1 MKKQIISAVAAVAL
15 AASLAMPAAAVWQP
29 SRVQQSGTGTAASA
43 ASGTTSTELEIV
55 NNAPTGADGKVVN
68 VETSQNPWIKV
79 TAVAD
84 ALAANEKFGADLS
97 FDQKAGELTD
107 TGLFYSTN
115 ADANLIYAAMDKADR
130 TEAFLK
136 LFGEDA
142 LAKVQ
147 AAIGEGE
154 DVNDYEAAALFD
166 VTASE
171 GAKKLLNGKAVD
183 VEVALPGVKAD
194 SKLIGLHFTNG
205 PEDPETAQ
213 ETVANDFTNAKLEYD
228 VEVIDTVAGDGKA
241 TITMDSF
248 SPVMILVKAEKTDAA
263 AAEATAAPTE
273 EPAATEAS
281 AAPSENGGNNWV
293 LPAVIAVVVVA
304 VGAVVVTRR
313 KKKVTAD
320 KK

>member
-1 MKKQIISAVAAVAL
+1 MKKQIISTVAAVAL
-15 AASLAMPAAAVWQP
+15 AASLAMPAAAAWQP
-29 SRVQQSGTGTAASA
+29 SRVQQSGTGTAASTPG
-43 ASGTTSTELEIV
+43 GTTSTELEVV
-55 NNAPTGADGKVVN
+55 NEVPTGTDGKAIN

-84 ALAANEKFGADLS
+84 TLAANEKFGADLS
-97 FDQKAGELTD
+97 FSQKAGELTE

-115 ADANLIYAAMDKADR
+115 ADTNLIYAAMDKAES

-147 AAIGEGE
+147 ADIGEGE
-154 DVNDYEAAALFD
+154 DLNDYEAAALFD

-194 SKLIGLHFTNG
+194 SKLVGLHFTNG
-205 PEDPETAQ
+205 PEDPEAAQ
-213 ETVANDFTNAKLEYD
+213 ETVKNDFANAKLEYD
-228 VEVIDTVAGDGKA
+228 VEVIDTVAGDSKA

-248 SPVMILVKAEKTDAA
+248 SPVMILVKTEKAAA

-273 EPAATEAS
+273 EPAATEAP
-281 AAPSENGGNNWV
+281 AAPADNGGSNWV

-304 VGAVVVTRR
+304 VGAVVVTRS
-313 KKKVTAD
+313 KKKTTAD

>member
-97 FDQKAGELTD
+97 FSQKAGELTD

-194 SKLIGLHFTNG
+194 SKLIGLHFING

-273 EPAATEAS
+273 EPAATEAP

-304 VGAVVVTRR
+304 VGAVVVTRS
-313 KKKVTAD
+313 KKKTTVG

>member
-1 MKKQIISAVAAVAL
+1 MKKQIISTVAAVAL

-29 SRVQQSGTGTAASA
+29 SRVQQSGTGTAASTP
-43 ASGTTSTELEIV
+43 SGTTSTELEVV
-55 NNAPTGADGKVVN
+55 NEVPTGTDGKAIN

-84 ALAANEKFGADLS
+84 ALAANEKFSADLS
-97 FDQKAGELTD
+97 FSQKEGELTE

-115 ADANLIYAAMDKADR
+115 ADTNLIYAAMDKAES

-147 AAIGEGE
+147 AEIGEGE
-154 DVNDYEAAALFD
+154 DLNDYEAAALFD

-194 SKLIGLHFTNG
+194 SKLVGLHFTNG
-205 PEDPETAQ
+205 PEDPEAAQ
-213 ETVANDFTNAKLEYD
+213 ETVKNDFANAKLEYD
-228 VEVIDTVAGDGKA
+228 VEVINTVAGDSKA

-248 SPVMILVKAEKTDAA
+248 SPVMILVKTEKTAA

-273 EPAATEAS
+273 EPAATEAP
-281 AAPSENGGNNWV
+281 AAPADNGGSNWV

-304 VGAVVVTRR
+304 VGAVVVTRS
-313 KKKVTAD
+313 KKKTTAG

>member
-1 MKKQIISAVAAVAL
+1 MKKQIISTVAAVAL
-15 AASLAMPAAAVWQP
+15 AASLAMPAAAWQP
-29 SRVQQSGTGTAASA
+29 SRVQQSGTGTAASTP
-43 ASGTTSTELEIV
+43 SGTTSTELEVV
-55 NNAPTGADGKVVN
+55 NEVPTGTDGKAIN

-84 ALAANEKFGADLS
+84 TLAANEKFGADLS
-97 FDQKAGELTD
+97 FSQKAGELTQ

-115 ADANLIYAAMDKADR
+115 ADTNLIYAAMDKAES

-147 AAIGEGE
+147 ADIGEGE
-154 DVNDYEAAALFD
+154 DLNDYEAAALFD

-205 PEDPETAQ
+205 PEDPEAVQ
-213 ETVANDFTNAKLEYD
+213 ETVKNDFANAKLEYD
-228 VEVIDTVAGDGKA
+228 VEVIDTVAGDSKA

-248 SPVMILVKAEKTDAA
+248 SPVMILVKTEKTAV

-273 EPAATEAS
+273 EPAATEAP
-281 AAPSENGGNNWV
+281 AAPADNGGSNWV

-304 VGAVVVTRR
+304 VGAVVVTRS
-313 KKKVTAD
+313 KKKTTAG

>member
-213 ETVANDFTNAKLEYD
+213 ETVVNDFTNAKLEYD

-273 EPAATEAS
+273 EPAATEAP

-304 VGAVVVTRR
+304 VGAVVVTRS
-313 KKKVTAD
+313 KKKTTVG

>member
-1 MKKQIISAVAAVAL
+1 MKKQIISMVAAVAL
-15 AASLAMPAAAVWQP
+15 AASLAMPAAAWQP
-29 SRVQQSGTGTAASA
+29 SRVQQSGTGTAASTP
-43 ASGTTSTELEIV
+43 SGTTSTELEV
-55 NNAPTGADGKVVN
+55 MNEAPTGTDGKAIN

-84 ALAANEKFGADLS
+84 TLAANEKFGADLS
-97 FDQKAGELTD
+97 FSQKAGELTE

-115 ADANLIYAAMDKADR
+115 ADTNLIYAAMDKAGS

-147 AAIGEGE
+147 AEIGEGE
-154 DVNDYEAAALFD
+154 DLNDYEAAALFD

-194 SKLIGLHFTNG
+194 SKLVGLHFTNG
-205 PEDPETAQ
+205 PEDPEAAQ
-213 ETVANDFTNAKLEYD
+213 ETVKNDFANAKLEYD
-228 VEVIDTVAGDGKA
+228 VEVINTVAGDSKA

-248 SPVMILVKAEKTDAA
+248 SPVMILVKTEKTAA

-273 EPAATEAS
+273 EPAATEAP
-281 AAPSENGGNNWV
+281 AAPADNGGSNWV

-304 VGAVVVTRR
+304 VGAVVVTRS
-313 KKKVTAD
+313 KKKTTAG

>member
-1 MKKQIISAVAAVAL
+1 MKKQIISTVAAVAL
-15 AASLAMPAAAVWQP
+15 AVSLAMPAAAWQP
-29 SRVQQSGTGTAASA
+29 SRVQQSGTGTAASTP
-43 ASGTTSTELEIV
+43 SGTTSTELEV
-55 NNAPTGADGKVVN
+55 MNEAPTGTDGKAIN

-84 ALAANEKFGADLS
+84 ALAANEKFSADLS
-97 FDQKAGELTD
+97 FSQKAGELTE

-115 ADANLIYAAMDKADR
+115 ADTNLIYAAMDKAES

-147 AAIGEGE
+147 ADIGEGE
-154 DVNDYEAAALFD
+154 DLNDYEAAALFD

-183 VEVALPGVKAD
+183 VEVALPGMKAD
-194 SKLIGLHFTNG
+194 SKLVGLHFTNG
-205 PEDPETAQ
+205 PEDPEAAQ
-213 ETVANDFTNAKLEYD
+213 ETVKNDFANAKLEYD
-228 VEVIDTVAGDGKA
+228 VEVINTVAGDGKA

-248 SPVMILVKAEKTDAA
+248 SPVMILVKTEKTAA

-273 EPAATEAS
+273 EPAATEAP
-281 AAPSENGGNNWV
+281 AAPADNGGSNWV

-304 VGAVVVTRR
+304 VGAVVVTRS
-313 KKKVTAD
+313 KKKTTAG

>member
-304 VGAVVVTRR
+304 VGAVVVTRS
-313 KKKVTAD
+313 KKKTTVG

>member
-84 ALAANEKFGADLS
+84 ALAANEKFSADLS

-147 AAIGEGE
+147 AALGEGE

-248 SPVMILVKAEKTDAA
+248 SPVMILVKTEKTAAA

-273 EPAATEAS
+273 EPAATEAP
-281 AAPSENGGNNWV
+281 AAPADNGGSNWV

-304 VGAVVVTRR
+304 VGAVVVTRS

>member
-1 MKKQIISAVAAVAL
+1 MKKQIISTVAAVAL

-147 AAIGEGE
+147 AALGEGE
-154 DVNDYEAAALFD
+154 DLNDYEAAALFD

-194 SKLIGLHFTNG
+194 SKLVGLHFTNG
-205 PEDPETAQ
+205 PEDPEAAQ
-213 ETVANDFTNAKLEYD
+213 ETVKNDFANAKLEYD
-228 VEVIDTVAGDGKA
+228 VEVINTVAGDGKA

-248 SPVMILVKAEKTDAA
+248 SPVMILVKTEKTVA

-273 EPAATEAS
+273 EPAATEAP
-281 AAPSENGGNNWV
+281 AAPADNGGSNWV

-304 VGAVVVTRR
+304 VGAVVVTRS
-313 KKKVTAD
+313 KKKTTVG

>member
-1 MKKQIISAVAAVAL
+1 MKKQIISTVAAVAL
-15 AASLAMPAAAVWQP
+15 AASLAMPAAAWQP
-29 SRVQQSGTGTAASA
+29 SRVQQSGTGTAASTP
-43 ASGTTSTELEIV
+43 SGTTSTELEV
-55 NNAPTGADGKVVN
+55 MNEAPTGTDGKAIN

-84 ALAANEKFGADLS
+84 TLAANEKFGADLS
-97 FDQKAGELTD
+97 FSQKAGELTQ

-115 ADANLIYAAMDKADR
+115 ADTNLIYAAMDKAES

-147 AAIGEGE
+147 ADIGEGE
-154 DVNDYEAAALFD
+154 DLNDYEAAAMFD

-183 VEVALPGVKAD
+183 VEVTLPGVKPD
-194 SKLIGLHFTNG
+194 SKLVGLHFTNG
-205 PEDPETAQ
+205 PEDPEAAQ
-213 ETVANDFTNAKLEYD
+213 ETVKNDFANAKLEYD
-228 VEVIDTVAGDGKA
+228 VEVINTVAGDSKA

-248 SPVMILVKAEKTDAA
+248 SPVMILVKNEKTAA

-273 EPAATEAS
+273 ETAATEAP
-281 AAPSENGGNNWV
+281 AAPADNGGSNWV

-304 VGAVVVTRR
+304 VGAVVVTRS
-313 KKKVTAD
+313 KKKTTAG

>member
-1 MKKQIISAVAAVAL
+1 MKKQIISTVAAVAL
-15 AASLAMPAAAVWQP
+15 AASLAMPAAAWQP
-29 SRVQQSGTGTAASA
+29 SRVQQSGTGTAASTP
-43 ASGTTSTELEIV
+43 SGTTSTELEV
-55 NNAPTGADGKVVN
+55 MNEAPTGTDGKAIN

-115 ADANLIYAAMDKADR
+115 ADTNLIYAAMDKADR

-273 EPAATEAS
+273 EPAATEAP
-281 AAPSENGGNNWV
+281 AAPSENGSNNWV

-304 VGAVVVTRR
+304 VGAVVVTRS

>member
-1 MKKQIISAVAAVAL
+1 M
-15 AASLAMPAAAVWQP
+15 
-29 SRVQQSGTGTAASA
+29 QQSGTGTAASA

-304 VGAVVVTRR
+304 VGAVVVTRS
-313 KKKVTAD
+313 KKKVTAG

>member
-1 MKKQIISAVAAVAL
+1 
-15 AASLAMPAAAVWQP
+15 MPAAAVWQP

-194 SKLIGLHFTNG
+194 SKLVGLHFTNG
-205 PEDPETAQ
+205 PEDPEAAQ
-213 ETVANDFTNAKLEYD
+213 ETVKNDFANAKLEYD
-228 VEVIDTVAGDGKA
+228 VEVIDTVVGDSKA

-273 EPAATEAS
+273 EPAATEAP
-281 AAPSENGGNNWV
+281 AAPADNGGSNWV

-304 VGAVVVTRR
+304 VGAVVVTRS
-313 KKKVTAD
+313 KKKTTVG

>member
-84 ALAANEKFGADLS
+84 ALAANEKFGADLN

-248 SPVMILVKAEKTDAA
+248 SPVMILVKTEKTAAA

-273 EPAATEAS
+273 EPAATEAP
-281 AAPSENGGNNWV
+281 AAPADNGGSNWV

-304 VGAVVVTRR
+304 VGAVVVTRS
-313 KKKVTAD
+313 KKKTTVG

>member
-1 MKKQIISAVAAVAL
+1 MKKQIISTVAAVAL

-43 ASGTTSTELEIV
+43 PSGTTSTELEVV
-55 NNAPTGADGKVVN
+55 NEVPTGTDGKAIN

-84 ALAANEKFGADLS
+84 TLAANEKFGADLS
-97 FDQKAGELTD
+97 FSQKAGELTE

-115 ADANLIYAAMDKADR
+115 ADTNLIYAAMDKAGS

-147 AAIGEGE
+147 ADIGEGE
-154 DVNDYEAAALFD
+154 DLNDYEAAAMFD

-205 PEDPETAQ
+205 PEDPEAAQ
-213 ETVANDFTNAKLEYD
+213 ETVKNDFANAKLEYD
-228 VEVIDTVAGDGKA
+228 VEVINTVAGDSKA

-248 SPVMILVKAEKTDAA
+248 SPVMILVKTEKTAA

-273 EPAATEAS
+273 EPAATEAP
-281 AAPSENGGNNWV
+281 AAPADNGGSNWV

-304 VGAVVVTRR
+304 VGAVVVTRS
-313 KKKVTAD
+313 KKKTTAG

>member
-1 MKKQIISAVAAVAL
+1 MKKQIISTVAAVAL

-29 SRVQQSGTGTAASA
+29 SRVQQSGTGTAASTP
-43 ASGTTSTELEIV
+43 SGTTSTELEV
-55 NNAPTGADGKVVN
+55 MNEAPTGTDGKAIN

-84 ALAANEKFGADLS
+84 TLVANEKFGADLS
-97 FDQKAGELTD
+97 FSQKAGELTE

-115 ADANLIYAAMDKADR
+115 ADTNLIYAAMDKAES

-147 AAIGEGE
+147 ADLGEGE
-154 DVNDYEAAALFD
+154 DLNDYEAAAMFD

-205 PEDPETAQ
+205 PEDPEAAQ
-213 ETVANDFTNAKLEYD
+213 ETVKNDFANAKLEYD

-248 SPVMILVKAEKTDAA
+248 SPVMILVKTEKTAA

-273 EPAATEAS
+273 EPAATEAP
-281 AAPSENGGNNWV
+281 AAPADNGGSNWV

-304 VGAVVVTRR
+304 VGAVVVTRS
-313 KKKVTAD
+313 KKKTTAG

>member
-147 AAIGEGE
+147 AALGEGE

-213 ETVANDFTNAKLEYD
+213 ETVAKDFTNAKLEYD

-273 EPAATEAS
+273 EPAVTEAP

-304 VGAVVVTRR
+304 VGAVVVTRS

>member
-1 MKKQIISAVAAVAL
+1 MKKQIISTVAAVAL
-15 AASLAMPAAAVWQP
+15 AASLAMPAAAAWQP
-29 SRVQQSGTGTAASA
+29 SRVQQSGTGTAASTP
-43 ASGTTSTELEIV
+43 SGTTSTELEVV
-55 NNAPTGADGKVVN
+55 NEVPTGTDGKAIN

-84 ALAANEKFGADLS
+84 TLAANEKFGADLS
-97 FDQKAGELTD
+97 FSQKAGELTE

-115 ADANLIYAAMDKADR
+115 ADTNLIYAAMDKAGS

-147 AAIGEGE
+147 ADIGEGE
-154 DVNDYEAAALFD
+154 DLNDYEAAAMFD

-205 PEDPETAQ
+205 PEDPEAAQ
-213 ETVANDFTNAKLEYD
+213 ETVKNDFANAKLEYD

-248 SPVMILVKAEKTDAA
+248 SPVMILVKTEKTAA

-273 EPAATEAS
+273 EPAATEAP
-281 AAPSENGGNNWV
+281 AAPADNGGSNWV

-304 VGAVVVTRR
+304 VGAVVVTRS
-313 KKKVTAD
+313 KKKTTVG

>member
-1 MKKQIISAVAAVAL
+1 MKKQIISVAAALAL
-15 AASLAMPAAAVWQP
+15 AASLAMPAAAAWQP

-43 ASGTTSTELEIV
+43 PSGATSTELEIV
-55 NNAPTGADGKVVN
+55 NDAPIGADGKVIN
-68 VETSQNPWIKV
+68 VETSENPWIKV

-84 ALAANEKFGADLS
+84 TLAGNEKFGADLS

-115 ADANLIYAAMDKADR
+115 ADTNLIYAAMNKAQS
-130 TEAFLK
+130 TEDFLK
-136 LFGEDA
+136 LFGEDV

-154 DVNDYEAAALFD
+154 DLSDYEAAALFD
-166 VTASE
+166 VTASQ
-171 GAKKLLNGKAVD
+171 GAKEQLNGKAVD

-194 SKLIGLHFTNG
+194 SELVGLHFING
-205 PEDPETAQ
+205 PEDPEAEQ
-213 ETVANDFTNAKLEYD
+213 ETVENDFANAKLDYD
-228 VEVIDTVAGDGKA
+228 VELINTVAGDGKA

-248 SPVMILVKAEKTDAA
+248 SPVMILVKTEKSAVA
-263 AAEATAAPTE
+263 GAEATAEPTE
-273 EPAATEAS
+273 EPAATEAP
-281 AAPSENGGNNWV
+281 AAPADNGGSNWV

-304 VGAVVVTRR
+304 VGAVVVTRG
-313 KKKVTAD
+313 KKKTTAD

>member
-147 AAIGEGE
+147 AALGEGE

-273 EPAATEAS
+273 EPAVTEAP

-304 VGAVVVTRR
+304 VGAVVVTRS

>member
-1 MKKQIISAVAAVAL
+1 MKKQIISTVAAVAL

-29 SRVQQSGTGTAASA
+29 SRVQQSGTGTAASTP
-43 ASGTTSTELEIV
+43 SGTTSTELEVV
-55 NNAPTGADGKVVN
+55 NEVPTGTDGKAIN

-84 ALAANEKFGADLS
+84 TLAANEKFGADLS
-97 FDQKAGELTD
+97 FSQKAGDLTE

-115 ADANLIYAAMDKADR
+115 ADTNLIYAAMDKAES

-154 DVNDYEAAALFD
+154 DLNDYEAAAMFD

-205 PEDPETAQ
+205 PEDPEAAQ
-213 ETVANDFTNAKLEYD
+213 ETVKNDFANAKLEYD

-248 SPVMILVKAEKTDAA
+248 SPVMILVKTEKTAA

-273 EPAATEAS
+273 EPAATEAP
-281 AAPSENGGNNWV
+281 AAPVDNGGSNWV

-304 VGAVVVTRR
+304 VGAVVVTRS
-313 KKKVTAD
+313 KKKTTAG

>member
-1 MKKQIISAVAAVAL
+1 MKKQIISTVAAVAL

-29 SRVQQSGTGTAASA
+29 SRVQQSGTGTAASTP
-43 ASGTTSTELEIV
+43 SGTTSTELEV
-55 NNAPTGADGKVVN
+55 LNEVPTGTDGKAIN

-84 ALAANEKFGADLS
+84 TLAANEKFGADLS
-97 FDQKAGELTD
+97 FSQKAGELTQ

-115 ADANLIYAAMDKADR
+115 ADTNLIYAAMDKAES

-147 AAIGEGE
+147 ADIGEGE
-154 DVNDYEAAALFD
+154 DLNDYEAAAMFD

-205 PEDPETAQ
+205 PEDPEATQ
-213 ETVANDFTNAKLEYD
+213 ETVKNDFANAKLEYD

-248 SPVMILVKAEKTDAA
+248 SPVMILVKTEKAVA

-273 EPAATEAS
+273 EPAATEAP
-281 AAPSENGGNNWV
+281 AAPADNGGSNWV

-304 VGAVVVTRR
+304 VGAVVVTRS
-313 KKKVTAD
+313 KKKTTAG

>member
-1 MKKQIISAVAAVAL
+1 MKKQIISTVAAVAL

-29 SRVQQSGTGTAASA
+29 SRVQQSGTGTAASTP
-43 ASGTTSTELEIV
+43 SGTTSTELEVV
-55 NNAPTGADGKVVN
+55 NEVPTGTDGKAIN

-84 ALAANEKFGADLS
+84 TLAANEKFGADLS
-97 FDQKAGELTD
+97 FSQKAGELTQ

-115 ADANLIYAAMDKADR
+115 ADTNLIYAAMDKAES

-147 AAIGEGE
+147 ADIGEGE
-154 DVNDYEAAALFD
+154 DLNDYEAAAMFD

-205 PEDPETAQ
+205 PEDPEAAQ
-213 ETVANDFTNAKLEYD
+213 ETVKNDFANAKLEYD
-228 VEVIDTVAGDGKA
+228 VEVINTVAGDGKA

-248 SPVMILVKAEKTDAA
+248 SPVMILVKTEKTAV

-273 EPAATEAS
+273 EPAATEAP
-281 AAPSENGGNNWV
+281 AAPADNGGSNWV

-304 VGAVVVTRR
+304 VGAVVVTRS
-313 KKKVTAD
+313 KKKTTAG

>member
-147 AAIGEGE
+147 AALGEGE

-273 EPAATEAS
+273 EPAATEAP
-281 AAPSENGGNNWV
+281 ADPSENGGNNWV

-304 VGAVVVTRR
+304 VGAVVVTRS

>member
-1 MKKQIISAVAAVAL
+1 MKKQIISTVAAVAL

-29 SRVQQSGTGTAASA
+29 SRVQQSGTGTAASTP
-43 ASGTTSTELEIV
+43 SGTTSTELEVV
-55 NNAPTGADGKVVN
+55 NEVPTGTDGKAIN

-84 ALAANEKFGADLS
+84 TLAANEKFGADLS
-97 FDQKAGELTD
+97 FSQKAGELTE

-115 ADANLIYAAMDKADR
+115 ADTNLIYAAMDKAES

-147 AAIGEGE
+147 ADIGEGE
-154 DVNDYEAAALFD
+154 DLNDYEAVAMFD

-194 SKLIGLHFTNG
+194 SKLVGLHFTNG
-205 PEDPETAQ
+205 PEDPEAAQ
-213 ETVANDFTNAKLEYD
+213 ETVKNDFANAKLEYD
-228 VEVIDTVAGDGKA
+228 VEVIDTVAGDSKA

-248 SPVMILVKAEKTDAA
+248 SPVMILVKTEKTAA

-273 EPAATEAS
+273 EPAATEAP
-281 AAPSENGGNNWV
+281 AAPADNGGSNWV

-304 VGAVVVTRR
+304 VGAVVATRS
-313 KKKVTAD
+313 KKKTTAG

>member
-1 MKKQIISAVAAVAL
+1 MKKQIISTVAAVAL
-15 AASLAMPAAAVWQP
+15 AASLAMPAAAWQP
-29 SRVQQSGTGTAASA
+29 SRVQQSGTGTAASTP
-43 ASGTTSTELEIV
+43 SGTTSTELEV
-55 NNAPTGADGKVVN
+55 MNEAPTGTDGKAIN

-84 ALAANEKFGADLS
+84 ALAANEKFSADLS
-97 FDQKAGELTD
+97 FSQKAGELTE

-115 ADANLIYAAMDKADR
+115 ADTNLIYAAMDKAES

-147 AAIGEGE
+147 ADIGEGE
-154 DVNDYEAAALFD
+154 DLNDYEAAALFD

-194 SKLIGLHFTNG
+194 SKLVGLHFTNG
-205 PEDPETAQ
+205 PEDPEAAQ
-213 ETVANDFTNAKLEYD
+213 ETVKNDFANAKLEYD

-248 SPVMILVKAEKTDAA
+248 SPVMILVKTEKTAA

-273 EPAATEAS
+273 EPAATEAP
-281 AAPSENGGNNWV
+281 AAPADNGGSNWV

-304 VGAVVVTRR
+304 VGAVVVTRS
-313 KKKVTAD
+313 KKKTTAG

>member
-1 MKKQIISAVAAVAL
+1 MKKQIISTVAAVAL
-15 AASLAMPAAAVWQP
+15 AASLAMPAAAWQP
-29 SRVQQSGTGTAASA
+29 SRVQQSGTGTAASTP
-43 ASGTTSTELEIV
+43 SGTTSTELEV
-55 NNAPTGADGKVVN
+55 LNEVPTGTDGKAIN

-84 ALAANEKFGADLS
+84 TLAANEKFGADLS
-97 FDQKAGELTD
+97 FSQKADELTE

-115 ADANLIYAAMDKADR
+115 ADTNLIYAAMDKAES

-147 AAIGEGE
+147 AEIGEGE
-154 DVNDYEAAALFD
+154 DLNDYEAAAMFD

-171 GAKKLLNGKAVD
+171 GAKNLLNGN

-194 SKLIGLHFTNG
+194 SKLVGLHFTNG
-205 PEDPETAQ
+205 PEDPEAAQ
-213 ETVANDFTNAKLEYD
+213 ETVKNDFANAKLEYD
-228 VEVIDTVAGDGKA
+228 VEVINTVAGDGKA

-248 SPVMILVKAEKTDAA
+248 SPVMILVKTEKTAA

-273 EPAATEAS
+273 EPAATEAP
-281 AAPSENGGNNWV
+281 AAPADNGGSNWV
-293 LPAVIAVVVVA
+293 MPAVIAVVVVA
-304 VGAVVVTRR
+304 VGAVVVTRS
-313 KKKVTAD
+313 KKKTTVG

>member
-15 AASLAMPAAAVWQP
+15 AASLAMPAAAAWQP

-55 NNAPTGADGKVVN
+55 NQAPIGADGKVVN

-84 ALAANEKFGADLS
+84 TLTANEKFGADLS
-97 FDQKAGELTD
+97 FSQKAGELTD

-115 ADANLIYAAMDKADR
+115 ADTNLIYAAMDKAES

-142 LAKVQ
+142 LTKVQ

-194 SKLIGLHFTNG
+194 SKLVGLHFTNG
-205 PEDPETAQ
+205 PEDPEAAQ
-213 ETVANDFTNAKLEYD
+213 ETVENDFANAKLDYD
-228 VEVIDTVAGDGKA
+228 VEVIDTAAGDSKA

-248 SPVMILVKAEKTDAA
+248 SPVMILVKTEKTEAA

-273 EPAATEAS
+273 EPVATEAP
-281 AAPSENGGNNWV
+281 APAENGGNNWV

-304 VGAVVVTRR
+304 VGAVVVTRS
-313 KKKVTAD
+313 KKKTTAD

>member
-55 NNAPTGADGKVVN
+55 NNAPTGADGKAIN

-147 AAIGEGE
+147 AALGEGE

-213 ETVANDFTNAKLEYD
+213 ETVANDFANAKLEYD
-228 VEVIDTVAGDGKA
+228 VEVIDTVAGDSKA

-248 SPVMILVKAEKTDAA
+248 SPVMILVKTEKTAAA

-273 EPAATEAS
+273 EPAATEAP
-281 AAPSENGGNNWV
+281 AAPADNGGSNWV

-304 VGAVVVTRR
+304 VGAVVVTRS
-313 KKKVTAD
+313 KKKTTVG

>member
-97 FDQKAGELTD
+97 FSQKAGELTD

-115 ADANLIYAAMDKADR
+115 ADANLIYAAMNKADR

-228 VEVIDTVAGDGKA
+228 VEVIDTVAGDSKA

-304 VGAVVVTRR
+304 VGAVVVTRS
-313 KKKVTAD
+313 KKKTTAG

>member
-1 MKKQIISAVAAVAL
+1 MKKQIISTVAAVAL

-29 SRVQQSGTGTAASA
+29 SRVQQSGTGTAASTP
-43 ASGTTSTELEIV
+43 SGTTSTELEVV
-55 NNAPTGADGKVVN
+55 NEAPTGTDGKAIN

-84 ALAANEKFGADLS
+84 TLAANEKFGADLS
-97 FDQKAGELTD
+97 FSQKAGELTE

-115 ADANLIYAAMDKADR
+115 ADTNLIYAAIDKAES

-147 AAIGEGE
+147 AEIGEGE
-154 DVNDYEAAALFD
+154 DLNDYEAAAMFD

-205 PEDPETAQ
+205 PEDPEAAQ
-213 ETVANDFTNAKLEYD
+213 ETVKNDFANAKLEYD
-228 VEVIDTVAGDGKA
+228 VEVIDTVAGDSKA

-248 SPVMILVKAEKTDAA
+248 SPVMILVKTEKTAA

-273 EPAATEAS
+273 EPAATEAP
-281 AAPSENGGNNWV
+281 AAPADNGGSNWV

-304 VGAVVVTRR
+304 VGAVVVTRS
-313 KKKVTAD
+313 KKKTTAG

>member
-1 MKKQIISAVAAVAL
+1 MKKQIISTVAAVAL

-29 SRVQQSGTGTAASA
+29 SRVQQSGTGTAASTP
-43 ASGTTSTELEIV
+43 SGTTSTELEVV
-55 NNAPTGADGKVVN
+55 NEAPTGTDGKAIN

-84 ALAANEKFGADLS
+84 TLAANEKFGADLS
-97 FDQKAGELTD
+97 FSQKAGELTE

-115 ADANLIYAAMDKADR
+115 ADTNLIYAAMDKAES

-147 AAIGEGE
+147 ADIGEGE
-154 DVNDYEAAALFD
+154 DLNDYEAAAMFD

-194 SKLIGLHFTNG
+194 SQLIGLHFTNG
-205 PEDPETAQ
+205 PEDPEAAQ
-213 ETVANDFTNAKLEYD
+213 ETVKNDFANAKLEYD
-228 VEVIDTVAGDGKA
+228 VEVINTVAGDGKA

-248 SPVMILVKAEKTDAA
+248 SPVMILVKTEKTAA

-273 EPAATEAS
+273 EPAATEAP
-281 AAPSENGGNNWV
+281 AAPADNGGSNWV

-304 VGAVVVTRR
+304 VGAVVVTRS
-313 KKKVTAD
+313 KKKTTAG

>member
-97 FDQKAGELTD
+97 FSQKAGELTD

-304 VGAVVVTRR
+304 VGAVVVTRS

>member
-97 FDQKAGELTD
+97 FSQKAGELTD

-273 EPAATEAS
+273 EPAATEAP

-304 VGAVVVTRR
+304 VGAVVVTRS

>member
-1 MKKQIISAVAAVAL
+1 MKKQIISTVAAVAL

-29 SRVQQSGTGTAASA
+29 SRVQQSGTGTAASTP
-43 ASGTTSTELEIV
+43 SGTTSTELEV
-55 NNAPTGADGKVVN
+55 MNEAPTGTDGKAIN

-84 ALAANEKFGADLS
+84 TLAANEKFGADLS
-97 FDQKAGELTD
+97 FSQKAGELTE

-115 ADANLIYAAMDKADR
+115 ADTNLIYAAMDKAES

-147 AAIGEGE
+147 ADIGEGE
-154 DVNDYEAAALFD
+154 DLNDYEAAALFD

-194 SKLIGLHFTNG
+194 SKLVGLHFTNG

-228 VEVIDTVAGDGKA
+228 VEVIDTVAGDSKA

-248 SPVMILVKAEKTDAA
+248 SPVMILVKTEKTAA

-273 EPAATEAS
+273 EPAATEAP
-281 AAPSENGGNNWV
+281 AAPADNGGSNWV

-304 VGAVVVTRR
+304 VGAVVVTRS
-313 KKKVTAD
+313 KKKTTVG

>member
-115 ADANLIYAAMDKADR
+115 ADANLIYAAMNKADR

-228 VEVIDTVAGDGKA
+228 VEVIDTVTGDGKA

-248 SPVMILVKAEKTDAA
+248 SPVMILVKTEKTAAA

-273 EPAATEAS
+273 EPAATEAP
-281 AAPSENGGNNWV
+281 AAPADNGGSNWV

-304 VGAVVVTRR
+304 VGAVVVTRS
-313 KKKVTAD
+313 KKKTTVG

>member
-154 DVNDYEAAALFD
+154 DVNNYEAAALFD

-228 VEVIDTVAGDGKA
+228 VEVIDTIAGDGKA

-273 EPAATEAS
+273 EPAATEAP

-304 VGAVVVTRR
+304 VGAVVVTRS

>member
-1 MKKQIISAVAAVAL
+1 MKKQIISTVAAVAL
-15 AASLAMPAAAVWQP
+15 AASLAMPAAAWQP
-29 SRVQQSGTGTAASA
+29 SRVQQSGTGTAASTP
-43 ASGTTSTELEIV
+43 SGTTSTELEV
-55 NNAPTGADGKVVN
+55 MNEAPTGTDGKAIN

-84 ALAANEKFGADLS
+84 TLTANEKFGADLS
-97 FDQKAGELTD
+97 FSQKAGELTE

-115 ADANLIYAAMDKADR
+115 ADTNLIYAAMDKAES

-147 AAIGEGE
+147 ADIGEGE
-154 DVNDYEAAALFD
+154 DLNDYEAAALFD

-228 VEVIDTVAGDGKA
+228 VEVIDTVAGDSKA

-248 SPVMILVKAEKTDAA
+248 SPVMILVKTEKTAA

-273 EPAATEAS
+273 EPAATEAP
-281 AAPSENGGNNWV
+281 AAPADNGGSNWV

-304 VGAVVVTRR
+304 VGAVVVTRS
-313 KKKVTAD
+313 KKKTTVG